1 MPIAARPACFVCMA
15 DGGIKISC
23 RECVERRLRQAGKE
37 LEEAR
42 AQASVLRERLAGV
55 LERRSMASAQAFS
68 AIGVA
73 RRKVERLRAKVWDE
87 EQLLEFEKA
96 AVANTSRIHEEIRAS
111 LSQAEV
117 LLREKE
123 EDIVT
128 KVLEPE
134 MERLKAEAGI
144 AWEELAMM
152 RRIQVKQTLDAL
164 RVSPIFVPECLLC
177 GQ

>member
-1 MPIAARPACFVCMA
+1 MA

-55 LERRSMASAQAFS
+55 LERRSMVSAQAFS
-68 AIGVA
+68 VIGVA
-73 RRKVERLRAKVWDE
+73 RRKVERMRAKVWDE

-96 AVANTSRIHEEIRAS
+96 ALEKTSRIHEETQVS
-111 LSQAEV
+111 LSQAET

-123 EDIVT
+123 EHIVT
-128 KVLEPE
+128 TVLEPE

-144 AWEELAMM
+144 AWEKLAMM

-164 RVSPIFVPECLLC
+164 RVCFLVLECLLC